1 MGRKSHDIR
10 MFRRIVGVQ
19 STEQSVLSLLT
30 FTSFI
35 MIYDSKAGTQQCVS
49 ALCYNVGVISI
60 AALEM
65 ICGYFIMTGLNL
77 MVKIA
82 EMQ

>member
-1 MGRKSHDIR
+1 M
-10 MFRRIVGVQ
+10 
-19 STEQSVLSLLT
+19 
-30 FTSFI
+30 
-35 MIYDSKAGTQQCVS
+35 MIHDSKAGTQQCVS
-49 ALCYNVGVISI
+49 ALCYNISVISI

-65 ICGYFIMTGLNL
+65 ICGYFIMTGMNL